1 MHLGRADE
9 ESTKKQQC
17 EVLKKMTL
25 THVFLFFLQRIQLPR
40 STTRLHLRMVLV
52 EDLAVEALA
61 VEALAVEAQVV
72 EALVVEALVVEAP
85 LVVEALVVE
94 ALLVRAEVPLEA
106 LARGMDLGVEVA
118 EAAADLGAV
127 QATVVVVVAVA
138 AVLLQTVLST
148 HPMRM
153 VRRLAPW
160 MVRAD
165 SLAW

>member
-1 MHLGRADE
+1 
-9 ESTKKQQC
+9 
-17 EVLKKMTL
+17 MTL

-61 VEALAVEAQVV
+61 VEALAVEAQ
-72 EALVVEALVVEAP
+72 VVEALVVEAP